1 MAVGALTKS
10 CAKVSTCLMALR
22 CKSSLPCQCTA
33 HTCTSCLQMLDCTSN
48 PDGTITL
55 DTMPDMI
62 CWEGN
67 HSVFAAMGAA
77 GLLAYSVLVPAK
89 LFLTVK
95 GSAADG
101 EWTVEELESHGWLL
115 LKVSTAQSSRPVVWL
130 ARLTRLRP
138 LWCDVRAVQ
147 AKPLVV

>member
-1 MAVGALTKS
+1 MPGDRLCS
-10 CAKVSTCLMALR
+10 HCS
-22 CKSSLPCQCTA
+22 
-33 HTCTSCLQMLDCTSN
+33 SCLQMLDCTSN

-67 HSVFAAMGAA
+67 HSIFAAMGAA
-77 GLLAYSVLVPAK
+77 GLLFYSALVPAK

-101 EWTVEELESHGWLL
+101 EWTKEELESHGWLL
-115 LKVSTAQSSRPVVWL
+115 LKVSTRSLSQPVVWL
-130 ARLTRLRP
+130 PRLMRVCL
-138 LWCDVRAVQ
+138 LCCNARAVQ
-147 AKPLVV
+147 AEPLVV

>member
-1 MAVGALTKS
+1 
-10 CAKVSTCLMALR
+10 
-22 CKSSLPCQCTA
+22 
-33 HTCTSCLQMLDCTSN
+33 MLDCTSN

-67 HSVFAAMGAA
+67 HLVFAALGAA
-77 GLLAYSVLVPAK
+77 VLLLYTVLVPAI
-89 LFLTVK
+89 LFITLT

-101 EWTVEELESHGWLL
+101 KWTEQELESHGWLL
-115 LKVSTAQSSRPVVWL
+115 LKVSTRSLTRVNRPVVWL
-130 ARLTRLRP
+130 ARLTRVCL
-138 LWCDVRAVQ
+138 LCCNARAVQ